1 MIEYFIAKK
10 HIKERKRQSVL
21 AILGI
26 TLGMT
31 VLLVSLA
38 ISNGLN
44 QNMIHN
50 ILSMTAHIEVSNSE
64 MAISDYN
71 ELKTKIEE
79 VDGVKGAMPKYA
91 TQGILKYSGDYGTFV
106 SGVIINGI
114 QEKDAQKI
122 LKLDE
127 KIKKGKVELTKLTSV
142 IIGKELFDQ
151 IGAEIGDKVKI
162 VSPESKEL
170 YLTIEGVYESG
181 YYEFDSTLLII
192 PLKTVQILSETG
204 DIVTG
209 IDVKVD
215 NVYKAEEVAKKI
227 MELDTNLSTRTWG
240 QLNKNLLYALSLEK
254 TVMVFLLSLIIIIAG
269 FVIGVILNT
278 LVREKTK
285 DIGILRSMGL
295 AKNRVMKIFFLE
307 GMILGVYG
315 VISGNIVALII
326 IELIKRYS
334 DKLPLNA
341 YYLTKLPI
349 IITFKDFMLIS
360 TATMIIIIISS
371 IFPANSAAKLTPV
384 EALKYE

>member
-1 MIEYFIAKK
+1 LIEYFIAKK